1 MSTFI
6 SIFSLLIWSLTV
18 YNDWSIGIILLP
30 IFLLIPWLRTR
41 KKSFW
46 KTYIS
51 TIVLAYICS
60 YSAYFLYESRF
71 SAEVGVETQYF
82 ASPTITTTWQIISDL
97 GKNKYAFETAQ
108 GSRYLMS
115 KTGHVL
121 GEQLRLSASPAL
133 DTSTSET
140 ETLRYSWF
148 NFHKRL
154 KMKGYIGALYE
165 SNSIL
170 LSTWVSLGRLSDIRQ
185 NIRSKIIRAMTNPNG
200 QKSSALA
207 WALWMFIGDKSVF
220 SPKDYQT
227 LIDSGLVHLVAVSGG
242 NVVMLV
248 TFLTA
253 ILFRIPFYP
262 RLLVLFA
269 AIIGYGLVC
278 GMDSSVFRAVIMGV
292 LSIFAL
298 LVGRQNVIRRALWLT
313 YIVML
318 LYNPYFLIYDVWF
331 LLSFWAVW
339 WLILIDE
346 NLRAKKTSEDDHKP
360 KLSKSPVYKI
370 CIYPRKNYIK
380 PSVWATIGVFPI
392 LLFFMD
398 KINLASIG
406 ANLFVLPVVPLLM
419 FGSFLELIV
428 PQKLAV
434 YILRCLEYLWDRIIR
449 ISKFTSTHGII
460 LSSDDLFIKYILMG
474 WTLVVMIRYHAGSG
488 SPQPPKGGFS
498 NPSDLPATSPFQ
510 GL

>member
-1 MSTFI
+1 MLTFI

-18 YNDWSIGIILLP
+18 YNDWSIGISLIPIL
-30 IFLLIPWLRTR
+30 LLIPLLRIR
-41 KKSFW
+41 KKSLW

-51 TIVLAYICS
+51 TIVLAYLLS
-60 YSAYFLYESRF
+60 YSAYFFYESRF
-71 SAEVGVETQYF
+71 SAEVAVETQYLASSKINRSSQI
-82 ASPTITTTWQIISDL
+82 ASPGITTTWQIISDL
-97 GKNKYAFETAQ
+97 GKNKYIFETKQ

-121 GEQLRLSASPAL
+121 WDLLRLSASPAL
-133 DTSTSET
+133 DTSTSQS

-154 KMKGYIGALYE
+154 KMKGYVGALYE
-165 SNSIL
+165 SNSVL
-170 LSTWVSLGRLSDIRQ
+170 LGTWVSLGRLTNIRQ
-185 NIRSKIIRAMTNPNG
+185 NIRSQIIQAMTNPNG
-200 QKSSALA
+200 QESSALA
-207 WALWMFIGDKSVF
+207 WALWMFIGDKSIF
-220 SPKDYQT
+220 SPKDYET

-242 NVVMLV
+242 NIVMLV

-262 RLLVLFA
+262 RLLVILG
-269 AIIGYGLVC
+269 AIIWYGLIC
-278 GMDSSVFRAVIMGV
+278 GMDSSVFRAVIMGS

-298 LVGRQNVIRRALWLT
+298 LVGRPNLIRRALWLT

-346 NLRAKKTSEDDHKP
+346 NLRAKNLSEDDHKP
-360 KLSKSPVYKI
+360 KLSKSLVYKI
-370 CIYPRKNYIK
+370 ISYPWKNYIK
-380 PSVWATIGVFPI
+380 PSVWATIWVFPV
-392 LLFFMD
+392 LMFFMD

-419 FGSFLELIV
+419 VGSFLQLIV
-428 PQKLAV
+428 PHFLAV
-434 YILRCLEYLWDRIIR
+434 YILRCIEYL
-449 ISKFTSTHGII
+449 STWIMWVAEMTGNRGFVV
-460 LSSDDLFIKYILMG
+460 SSDDLVIKYVLLG
-474 WTLVVMIRYHAGSG
+474 RSLLAMIRYHSG
-488 SPQPPKGGFS
+488 SSHPGENVKHP
-498 NPSDLPATSPFQ
+498 
-510 GL
+510 